1 VVVKVRA
8 LRSALREASAWTVR
22 SMSQIPRADFQEWS
36 ASSVTVLGP
45 GCLLT
50 TVRKRQIGIV

>member
-1 VVVKVRA
+1 MVVKVRA
-8 LRSALREASAWTVR
+8 LRSALREASARTVR
-22 SMSQIPRADFQEWS
+22 SMNQIPRADFQEWS

-50 TVRKRQIGIV
+50 TVGIV